1 MDTLPNTPPERRLSI
16 LCDLDA
22 IMLTISGEDDE
33 VLVPPHLFS
42 LGARRASEPNLLE
55 PASSIFL
62 TQDLPRRGSGCK
74 SSLSMQ
80 RQLTPVGEEQ
90 ANAVSTSP
98 KKVDPSGVAETHS
111 EEAVL
116 TMSGKSVVAEL
127 RTYVVLNYHTSQ
139 TYTYILYLSRTMP
152 IIPGGSMG
160 KHLNRPEERN
170 PL

>member
-116 TMSGKSVVAEL
+116 TMSGKSVAAEL
-127 RTYVVLNYHTSQ
+127 HYVLLNYHTSQ

-152 IIPGGSMG
+152 IIPGASMG
-160 KHLNRPEERN
+160 KHLNRPEESN

>member
-22 IMLTISGEDDE
+22 IMLTISGEDE

-127 RTYVVLNYHTSQ
+127 HYVLLNYHTSQ
-139 TYTYILYLSRTMP
+139 TYVYVYTVF
-152 IIPGGSMG
+152 
-160 KHLNRPEERN
+160 E
-170 PL
+170 